1 MATNTIT
8 FTLDNFCDAQAHGDL
23 AALIDGEQAFKQVIH
38 WAEEKELP
46 TNEQLKTAL
55 RTFLREI
62 IRRSGANT
70 KAQVAATIPQLS
82 ITLDYPVM

>member
-1 MATNTIT
+1 MATNIVT
-8 FTLDNFCDAQAHGDL
+8 FTLDNFCGAQTHGDL

-46 TNEQLKTAL
+46 SNEELKTAL
-55 RTFLREI
+55 RTLLREL

-82 ITLDYPVM
+82 ITLDYPVV